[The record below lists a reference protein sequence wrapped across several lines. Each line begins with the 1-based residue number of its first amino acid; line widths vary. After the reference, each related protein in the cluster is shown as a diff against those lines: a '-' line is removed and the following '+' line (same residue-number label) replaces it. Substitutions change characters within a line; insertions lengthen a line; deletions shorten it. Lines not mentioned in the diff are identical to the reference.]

1 MKINKNIM
9 CPVLSFGLIAS
20 LGSGMAVKAE
30 GEYQTTGED
39 YEINYIA
46 INETGATTK
55 ALLDVVKMYQEQVN
69 PNFKM
74 NMEYINDQ
82 QARNQKIRTL
92 AASDELPDWFTCD
105 IDSFYEQLW
114 DAGVVANV
122 GEIYDELGITDKF
135 YPIALHYPSLESGEI
150 AGISWQSQ
158 SEFFYYNKDV
168 FAEAGIEE
176 TPKTFDELLDAC
188 AKIESIQK
196 TPIAMDGAWRLLR
209 YLAFVPYRMTGNE
222 FIESAVKGEIPFSSE
237 TGLAGAKFVEEIGQY
252 FQEGWTTADST
263 TVAQLVVNGD
273 AGMYYSGSW
282 DLNIFGTEDM
292 ELLDNIG
299 IFTLPILGED
309 DATTAADGFF
319 NGGTPTVIS
328 AKCAED
334 EEFKNF
340 FRFLWDH
347 YNDRCFVNGTLPPGK
362 PSSMDDASEFQKEL
376 LNNFANAESFAK
388 CWDVV
393 ADVATAEVMLNE
405 TPSLTLGALTPE
417 EWAAHLDEAIKQNV
431 Q

>member
-1 MKINKNIM
+1 M
-9 CPVLSFGLIAS
+9 
-20 LGSGMAVKAE
+20 
-30 GEYQTTGED
+30 
-39 YEINYIA
+39 
-46 INETGATTK
+46 
-55 ALLDVVKMYQEQVN
+55 
-69 PNFKM
+69 
-74 NMEYINDQ
+74 
-82 QARNQKIRTL
+82 
-92 AASDELPDWFTCD
+92 
-105 IDSFYEQLW
+105 
-114 DAGVVANV
+114 
-122 GEIYDELGITDKF
+122 
-135 YPIALHYPSLESGEI
+135 
-150 AGISWQSQ
+150 
-158 SEFFYYNKDV
+158 
-168 FAEAGIEE
+168 
-176 TPKTFDELLDAC
+176 
-188 AKIESIQK
+188 
-196 TPIAMDGAWRLLR
+196 
-209 YLAFVPYRMTGNE
+209 
-222 FIESAVKGEIPFSSE
+222 
-237 TGLAGAKFVEEIGQY
+237 EEIGQY

>member
-9 CPVLSFGLIAS
+9 CTVLSFGLIAS

-46 INETGATTK
+46 ISETDGTTK
-55 ALLDVVKMYQEQVN
+55 AFLDVVKMYQEQVN

-135 YPIALHYPSLESGEI
+135 YPTALHYPSLESGEI
-150 AGISWQSQ
+150 VGISWQSK

-209 YLAFVPYRMTGNE
+209 YLAFVPYRMN
-222 FIESAVKGEIPFSSE
+222 S
-237 TGLAGAKFVEEIGQY
+237 
-252 FQEGWTTADST
+252 
-263 TVAQLVVNGD
+263 
-273 AGMYYSGSW
+273 
-282 DLNIFGTEDM
+282 
-292 ELLDNIG
+292 
-299 IFTLPILGED
+299 
-309 DATTAADGFF
+309 
-319 NGGTPTVIS
+319 
-328 AKCAED
+328 
-334 EEFKNF
+334 
-340 FRFLWDH
+340 
-347 YNDRCFVNGTLPPGK
+347 
-362 PSSMDDASEFQKEL
+362 
-376 LNNFANAESFAK
+376 
-388 CWDVV
+388 
-393 ADVATAEVMLNE
+393 
-405 TPSLTLGALTPE
+405 
-417 EWAAHLDEAIKQNV
+417 
-431 Q
+431 